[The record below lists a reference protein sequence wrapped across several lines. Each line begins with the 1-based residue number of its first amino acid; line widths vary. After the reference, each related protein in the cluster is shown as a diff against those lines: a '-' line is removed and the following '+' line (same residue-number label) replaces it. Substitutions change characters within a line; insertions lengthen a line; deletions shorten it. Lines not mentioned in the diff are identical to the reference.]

1 MAIKRNKKCTFFNIK
16 ILFKDYFIKIN
27 YIKKKPED
35 NVPLVIVA
43 NEGVGKK
50 TLLVKWMEFH

>member
-1 MAIKRNKKCTFFNIK
+1 MKIDNWLNREIKN
-16 ILFKDYFIKIN
+16 
-27 YIKKKPED
+27 PED